1 MNVQIMNIIYYM
13 ILNIVNFLLFFTSI
27 TFFIRRAFRLGVTR
41 RVVRRVGRTF
51 RRVPRRINR
60 AFRRVSRFERTFSKT
75 DPKVFG
81 SIKEGVTKNMKDF
94 LDKSE
99 WVKLKQLKKKVK
111 NNVALEIER
120 EVQESPMRDMRP
132 LIDKTIDEMINLE
145 ILKEADRRGGQL
157 RVYDALPIV
166 KIFWRVVLPLI
177 IAGVLAGLTILY
189 PDIIPPG
196 SLIIPERSPGGGNPP
211 PINPLQIVG
220 STLINATVFGL
231 GALALTGLII
241 MLRRK

>member
-1 MNVQIMNIIYYM
+1 MTITYYL
-13 ILNIVNFLLFFTSI
+13 ILNLIFFFIFTISI
-27 TFFIRRAFRLGVTR
+27 TIFIRRISRRLIRKATR
-41 RVVRRVGRTF
+41 RFASRVGRTF
-51 RRVPRRINR
+51 RRVPRRINK

-81 SIKEGVTKNMKDF
+81 AIQKGVAKNMKEF

-120 EVQESPMRDMRP
+120 EVQESPMKDMRP

-145 ILKEADRRGGQL
+145 ILKEADKRGGQL

-166 KIFWRVVLPLI
+166 KVFWRVVLPLFIASVI
-177 IAGVLAGLTILY
+177 IALTILY
-189 PDIIPPG
+189 PDRIPPG
-196 SLIIPERSPGGGNPP
+196 SLIIPESSPAGGNPP
-211 PINPLQIVG
+211 PINPLQIIG
-220 STLINATVFGL
+220 STLINATVFGV
-231 GALALTGLII
+231 GALALIGLII